1 MKRKTALVCLARCL
15 GGLELDTLK
24 TARILGHI
32 LKLVIVVPKDSDL
45 SKFKAEFLS
54 LGHDYEEMDFKY
66 HTSIT
71 LALQFRRVL
80 KEYKVENVIFFGSS
94 EIKSLYF
101 STLGLNLNFIMR
113 HGTTRSYRKDDFIH
127 VWLYKIINIHLTIS
141 EHLKNNV
148 IQFVPVAKHAK
159 VVRIYRSVEFP
170 EIITRE
176 TSNTLRILHLARI
189 DPGKGQLETLIAIKE
204 LLKITK
210 DFKVQFVGSTT
221 KGNYFDEL
229 KQYIRDNKLER
240 YVEFVGHK
248 DDVSFYLMN
257 SDLFIFPSW
266 GEGLPNVI
274 LEGFAHAIPII
285 AFKNTVFPEFQQ
297 LGFHMHLANDRDVTD
312 LTKKLLVMIGNFAS
326 EKEKALKNRELA
338 KIVFNK
344 NSEVEGLLN
353 LLQ

>member
-1 MKRKTALVCLARCL
+1 MKKKTALVCLARCL

-32 LKLVIVVPKDSDL
+32 LKLVIVIPKNSDL
-45 SKFKAEFLS
+45 SKFKSEFLA

-66 HTSIT
+66 HTSLT
-71 LALQFRRVL
+71 LALQFRNVL
-80 KEYKVENVIFFGSS
+80 KNYKITNVIFFGSS

-101 STLGLNLNFIMR
+101 STLGLNINFIMR

-148 IQFVPVAKHAK
+148 IKMVPVAADAK

-170 EIITRE
+170 EKITRISG
-176 TSNTLRILHLARI
+176 TILRILHLARI
-189 DPGKGQLETLIAIKE
+189 DPGKGQLETLIAAKE
-204 LLKITK
+204 LLKIRT

-221 KGNYFDEL
+221 KGNYFEEL
-229 KQYIRDNKLER
+229 KKYIIDNKLEPF
-240 YVEFVGHK
+240 VEFVGHK
-248 DDVSFYLMN
+248 DDVSSYLMN

-274 LEGFAHAIPII
+274 LEGFAHAIPIL
-285 AFKNTVFPEFQQ
+285 AFNNTVFPEFQQ
-297 LGFHMHLANDRDVTD
+297 LGFHLHLAANKDVVD
-312 LTKKLLVMIGNFAS
+312 LTQKLLLMIQNFS
-326 EKEKALKNRELA
+326 LEKENALKNRELA
-338 KIVFNK
+338 QVIFNK
-344 NSEVEGLLN
+344 DSEIAGLLN
-353 LLQ
+353 LLK